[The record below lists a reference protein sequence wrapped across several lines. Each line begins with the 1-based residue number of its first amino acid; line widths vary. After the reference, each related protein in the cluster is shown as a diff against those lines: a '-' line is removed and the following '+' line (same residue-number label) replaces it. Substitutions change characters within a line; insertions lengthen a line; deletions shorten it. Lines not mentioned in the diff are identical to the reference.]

1 MEKVDTLINARWVI
15 PVTPDCAPRED
26 HSIAVHHGRIVALLP
41 AAEAAARY
49 QARETLER
57 PDHALLPGFVNS
69 HTHSPMSL
77 LRGLADDLPLM
88 EWLRRHI
95 WPVEQRWV
103 GPEFVADG
111 SELAIAEMLRGG
123 TTCFNDM
130 YFFPDVTARTA
141 ARLGMRAAIGLI
153 VLDSPSAWAE
163 TAAEY
168 LHKGLA
174 LNDEYREHPLISTAF
189 APHAPYTVGDEAL
202 IKVRQLSD
210 ELELPIHTHLHE
222 TADEVRASEASCGER
237 PLARF
242 ARLGLLTPLLQ
253 AVHMTQLDDADI
265 DLVARTG
272 INVIHAPESNMKLAS
287 GACPVARLTEA
298 GVNVALGT
306 DSAASNNDQDM
317 LGEMRSASLLAKHVA
332 GSAQAMDAAS
342 TLRMATIN
350 GANALGLGD
359 AIGSLEPG
367 KWADIACIDLAR
379 LNTQP
384 VYDPVAQIVYAANR
398 DQVTDVWVGGRQLLA
413 EGRLTRIDVDDL
425 LARARAW
432 GPRITSDAETPA

>member
-88 EWLRRHI
+88 EWLKRHI

-141 ARLGMRAAIGLI
+141 ARLGMRAAVGLI

-222 TADEVRASEASCGER
+222 TAEEVRASEESYGER

-272 INVIHAPESNMKLAS
+272 INVVHAPESNMKLAS
-287 GACPVARLTEA
+287 GACQVARLTEA

-306 DSAASNNDQDM
+306 DSAASNNDLDM

-350 GANALGLGD
+350 GANALGLD
-359 AIGSLEPG
+359 EAIGSLEPG

-384 VYDPVAQIVYAANR
+384 VYDPVAQIVYAADRN
-398 DQVTDVWVGGRQLLA
+398 QVTDVWVGGRQLLA
-413 EGRLTRIDVDDL
+413 EGRLTRIDADDL